1 MIFGSGS
8 WLSVPGRLLIAAG
21 VMMALSEPSFAQDT
35 RVIPATR
42 VPASLY
48 CGHFPVTIYTQN
60 AGTPG
65 SQFRAAD
72 YNVQG
77 VGQRY
82 FIDPGIDG
90 AIEAAWYV
98 PSASLADLA
107 LLQKITVSPA
117 ADNNRLVVLE
127 VLAVPDVAPGQLDV
141 TIHIAC
147 RPGAG

>member
-1 MIFGSGS
+1 MTIS
-8 WLSVPGRLLIAAG
+8 GRLLIAAG
-21 VMMALSEPSFAQDT
+21 LIMALAGPSSAQDI
-35 RVIPATR
+35 REIPATQ

-65 SQFRAAD
+65 IQFRAAD

-82 FIDPGIDG
+82 FIDPGING
-90 AIEAAWYV
+90 AIEAAWFV

-107 LLQKITVSPA
+107 LFQKIAVSPA
-117 ADNNRLVVLE
+117 PNDNRLIVLE
-127 VLAVPDVAPGQLDV
+127 VLAVADVAPGRVDV
-141 TIHIAC
+141 TIHVAC

>member
-1 MIFGSGS
+1 MIFGSNVGI
-8 WLSVPGRLLIAAG
+8 SVPRRLLIAAAIIG
-21 VMMALSEPSFAQDT
+21 VLAAPSFAQDA
-35 RVIPATR
+35 RVIPATQ

-60 AGTPG
+60 AGNPD

-72 YNVQG
+72 YNFQE

-90 AIEAAWYV
+90 AIEAAWYA
-98 PSASLADLA
+98 PSASLADMA
-107 LLQKITVSPA
+107 LIQKIKVSPA
-117 ADNNRLVVLE
+117 PDDNRLVVLDI
-127 VLAVPDVAPGQLDV
+127 LAVPDAAPGQLDV

-147 RPGAG
+147 RPRPG

>member
-1 MIFGSGS
+1 MI
-8 WLSVPGRLLIAAG
+8 SVRGRLLIALG
-21 VMMALSEPSFAQDT
+21 LIVALSGPSLAQDV
-35 RVIPATR
+35 RAIPAIQ

-82 FIDPGIDG
+82 LIDPGING
-90 AIEAAWYV
+90 AIEAAWFV

-117 ADNNRLVVLE
+117 PNDNRLIVLE
-127 VLAVPDVAPGQLDV
+127 VLAVPDVAPGRVDV
-141 TIHIAC
+141 TIHVAC

>member
-1 MIFGSGS
+1 MIFGSE
-8 WLSVPGRLLIAAG
+8 GRISAPRRLFIAAG
-21 VMMALSEPSFAQDT
+21 VIAALAAPSFAQDT
-35 RVIPATR
+35 RAIPATQ

-60 AGTPG
+60 AGNPR

-72 YNVQG
+72 YNVQE

-90 AIEAAWYV
+90 AIEAAWYA
-98 PSASLADLA
+98 PSASLVDMA
-107 LLQKITVSPA
+107 LIQKITVSPA
-117 ADNNRLVVLE
+117 PNDNRLVVLD
-127 VLAVPDVAPGQLDV
+127 VLAVPDVAPGHVDV

-147 RPGAG
+147 RPGSG